1 MADSWSE
8 RNKKTTRRHPSTSSA
23 NALFVF
29 LSSAHHSLN
38 LKHFKGSKENQLRL
52 LVVVVKKD
60 AIVKMSIYTVFSSF
74 SKQDFRL
81 LYHKCALLQS
91 QDRVDEFVEAGIELF
106 KLFFNDVYH
115 NKDLMGR
122 PSPLWCSVLLCFS
135 FYFSSLL
142 PSLPPFL
149 PPPSLPSLLPPS
161 LPPFL
166 FFLPSFLPSCLPP
179 SLPCFLPSSYL
190 ENCLR
195 DGNFLSMVRKK
206 KAGYLG

>member
-8 RNKKTTRRHPSTSSA
+8 RNKKTTRRRPSTSSA

-29 LSSAHHSLN
+29 LSSAHHLLN

-142 PSLPPFL
+142 PSLPSLFPPSFPPFPPSSLPPCLPFL
-149 PPPSLPSLLPPS
+149 SSFLPSLLPC
-161 LPPFL
+161 FL
-166 FFLPSFLPSCLPP
+166 ASFFLSWKLPQ
-179 SLPCFLPSSYL
+179 
-190 ENCLR
+190 R
-195 DGNFLSMVRKK
+195 W
-206 KAGYLG
+206 

>member
-1 MADSWSE
+1 
-8 RNKKTTRRHPSTSSA
+8 
-23 NALFVF
+23 
-29 LSSAHHSLN
+29 
-38 LKHFKGSKENQLRL
+38 
-52 LVVVVKKD
+52 
-60 AIVKMSIYTVFSSF
+60 MSIYTVFSSF

-122 PSPLWCSVLLCFS
+122 RSPLWFSVLLCFP
-135 FYFSSLL
+135 FYSSSLL
-142 PSLPPFL
+142 PSS
-149 PPPSLPSLLPPS
+149 PPSLPS
-161 LPPFL
+161 
-166 FFLPSFLPSCLPP
+166 SFLPSLIPP
-179 SLPCFLPSSYL
+179 SLLPFPPSLLPFPPFILPPILPSSYL

>member
-8 RNKKTTRRHPSTSSA
+8 RNKKTTRRRPSTSSA

-29 LSSAHHSLN
+29 LSSAHHLLN

-60 AIVKMSIYTVFSSF
+60 AIVKMSFYAVFSSF

-122 PSPLWCSVLLCFS
+122 RSPLWFSVLLCFS
-135 FYFSSLL
+135 FYSFSLL
-142 PSLPPFL
+142 PSS
-149 PPPSLPSLLPPS
+149 PPSLPS
-161 LPPFL
+161 
-166 FFLPSFLPSCLPP
+166 SFLPSLIPP
-179 SLPCFLPSSYL
+179 SLLPFPPFILPLFLPSSYL
-190 ENCLR
+190 ENYLR

>member
-1 MADSWSE
+1 
-8 RNKKTTRRHPSTSSA
+8 
-23 NALFVF
+23 
-29 LSSAHHSLN
+29 
-38 LKHFKGSKENQLRL
+38 
-52 LVVVVKKD
+52 
-60 AIVKMSIYTVFSSF
+60 MSIYTVFSSF

-142 PSLPPFL
+142 SPSS
-149 PPPSLPSLLPPS
+149 PPSLPSFLLPPS
-161 LPPFL
+161 LPSSLPLFLPFLLPPYLPPFL
-166 FFLPSFLPSCLPP
+166 FFLPSFLPASLPP
-179 SLPCFLPSSYL
+179 SLPFSYL
-190 ENCLR
+190 ENYLR

>member
-1 MADSWSE
+1 
-8 RNKKTTRRHPSTSSA
+8 
-23 NALFVF
+23 
-29 LSSAHHSLN
+29 
-38 LKHFKGSKENQLRL
+38 
-52 LVVVVKKD
+52 
-60 AIVKMSIYTVFSSF
+60 MSIYAVFASF

-115 NKDLMGR
+115 NKDLMG
-122 PSPLWCSVLLCFS
+122 SFS

-142 PSLPPFL
+142 PSLL
-149 PPPSLPSLLPPS
+149 LSLPSLLLPPS
-161 LPPFL
+161 LPTLLPSSL
-166 FFLPSFLPSCLPP
+166 LPPPSFLPP
-179 SLPCFLPSSYL
+179 SLLPFLPSSYL

-195 DGNFLSMVRKK
+195 DGNFLSMLRKK

>member
-1 MADSWSE
+1 MRGKIRQRGS
-8 RNKKTTRRHPSTSSA
+8 PSTTSA

-29 LSSAHHSLN
+29 LSSAHQLLN
-38 LKHFKGSKENQLRL
+38 LKHLKSSKEKPLWL

-60 AIVKMSIYTVFSSF
+60 VILKMSIYAVFSSF

-122 PSPLWCSVLLCFS
+122 RSSLWCSVLCFS
-135 FYFSSLL
+135 FYSPSLL
-142 PSLPPFL
+142 PFPPLSLPSSFL
-149 PPPSLPSLLPPS
+149 PPSLPSLLLPSSFLLPS
-161 LPPFL
+161 LPSSSP
-166 FFLPSFLPSCLPP
+166 LPSFY
-179 SLPCFLPSSYL
+179 F
-190 ENCLR
+190 ENCCR
-195 DGNFLSMVRKK
+195 DGIFLEYGEENEGRLLRL
-206 KAGYLG
+206 A

>member
-1 MADSWSE
+1 
-8 RNKKTTRRHPSTSSA
+8 
-23 NALFVF
+23 
-29 LSSAHHSLN
+29 
-38 LKHFKGSKENQLRL
+38 
-52 LVVVVKKD
+52 
-60 AIVKMSIYTVFSSF
+60 MSIYTVFSSF

-122 PSPLWCSVLLCFS
+122 RSPLWFSVLLCFS
-135 FYFSSLL
+135 FYSFSLL
-142 PSLPPFL
+142 PSSLPSLPSSFLPSPFL
-149 PPPSLPSLLPPS
+149 PPSFLPSLLPPF
-161 LPPFL
+161 PPSS
-166 FFLPSFLPSCLPP
+166 LPSFLPSLIPP
-179 SLPCFLPSSYL
+179 SLLPFPPFILPLFLPSSYL
-190 ENCLR
+190 ENYLR

>member
-1 MADSWSE
+1 MTASCCC
-8 RNKKTTRRHPSTSSA
+8 KKKRC
-23 NALFVF
+23 
-29 LSSAHHSLN
+29 LS
-38 LKHFKGSKENQLRL
+38 
-52 LVVVVKKD
+52 
-60 AIVKMSIYTVFSSF
+60 KMSIYTVFSSF

-122 PSPLWCSVLLCFS
+122 RSPLWFSVLLCFP
-135 FYFSSLL
+135 FYSSSLL
-142 PSLPPFL
+142 PSSPPSLPSSFLPSL
-149 PPPSLPSLLPPS
+149 PPPSLLPF
-161 LPPFL
+161 PPFI
-166 FFLPSFLPSCLPP
+166 LPL
-179 SLPCFLPSSYL
+179 FLPSSYL

-195 DGNFLSMVRKK
+195 YGNFLSMVRKK

>member
-1 MADSWSE
+1 MTASCCC
-8 RNKKTTRRHPSTSSA
+8 KKKRC
-23 NALFVF
+23 
-29 LSSAHHSLN
+29 LS
-38 LKHFKGSKENQLRL
+38 
-52 LVVVVKKD
+52 
-60 AIVKMSIYTVFSSF
+60 KMSIYTVFSSF

-91 QDRVDEFVEAGIELF
+91 QDRVDEFVEAAIELF

-122 PSPLWCSVLLCFS
+122 RSPLWFSVLLCFP
-135 FYFSSLL
+135 FYSSSLL
-142 PSLPPFL
+142 PSS
-149 PPPSLPSLLPPS
+149 PPSLPS
-161 LPPFL
+161 
-166 FFLPSFLPSCLPP
+166 SFLPSLIPP
-179 SLPCFLPSSYL
+179 SLLPFPPFILPLFLPSSYL

>member
-1 MADSWSE
+1 MSFYA
-8 RNKKTTRRHPSTSSA
+8 
-23 NALFVF
+23 VF
-29 LSSAHHSLN
+29 A
-38 LKHFKGSKENQLRL
+38 
-52 LVVVVKKD
+52 
-60 AIVKMSIYTVFSSF
+60 SF

-142 PSLPPFL
+142 SPSS
-149 PPPSLPSLLPPS
+149 PPSLPSFLLPPS
-161 LPPFL
+161 FPPFPPSSPPPCL
-166 FFLPSFLPSCLPP
+166 SSFSFFLPSFLPASLPP
-179 SLPCFLPSSYL
+179 FLPSLLPSSYL

>member
-1 MADSWSE
+1 
-8 RNKKTTRRHPSTSSA
+8 
-23 NALFVF
+23 
-29 LSSAHHSLN
+29 
-38 LKHFKGSKENQLRL
+38 
-52 LVVVVKKD
+52 
-60 AIVKMSIYTVFSSF
+60 MSIYAVFSSF

-115 NKDLMGR
+115 NKDLMG
-122 PSPLWCSVLLCFS
+122 SFS

-142 PSLPPFL
+142 PSLL
-149 PPPSLPSLLPPS
+149 LSLPSLLLPPS
-161 LPPFL
+161 LPTLLPSSL
-166 FFLPSFLPSCLPP
+166 PPSLLPPPSFLPP
-179 SLPCFLPSSYL
+179 SLLPFLPSSYL

-195 DGNFLSMVRKK
+195 DGNFLSMLRKK